1 MTYSRTQAGT
11 ARGVPGRRAILDDIE
26 QTRET
31 LGRTVEALTAKAD
44 VPAQLRR
51 EATGAADSARQRC
64 QAGLAVAR
72 QHPEVIF
79 GTTAVVTF
87 TMAAWLMSAE
97 RRGLG
102 GWHG

>member
-1 MTYSRTQAGT
+1 MTNSRARAGT

-31 LGRTVEALTAKAD
+31 LGQTVEALTAKAD

-51 EATGAADSARQRC
+51 RATGAADTARQRC

-72 QHPEVIF
+72 QHPEVIL
-79 GTTAVVTF
+79 GTISVVTF